1 MEIRLL
7 PSTIAPSSW
16 RLPPDS
22 PAPLYRRIAATL
34 AARAKPHE
42 RLRLPTERDLA
53 RAFAVSR
60 ITLRK
65 ALEILQ
71 NDGFLERRTRK
82 GTFLIYPL
90 RRHLCGNAGG

>member
-1 MEIRLL
+1 MSPAAAPYLSRL
-7 PSTIAPSSW
+7 S
-16 RLPPDS
+16 PDS
-22 PAPLYRRIAATL
+22 PAPLYRRVAAIL
-34 AARAKPHE
+34 AARAKPDE

-71 NDGFLERRTRK
+71 NEGFVERSTRK

-90 RRHLCGNAGG
+90 RRRVCGDGG